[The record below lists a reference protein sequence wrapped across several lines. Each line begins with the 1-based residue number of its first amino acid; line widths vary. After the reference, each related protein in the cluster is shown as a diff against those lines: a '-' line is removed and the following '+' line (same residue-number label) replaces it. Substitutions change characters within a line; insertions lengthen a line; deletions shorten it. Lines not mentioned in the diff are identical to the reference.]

1 MSILRQ
7 LRYVH
12 MYVGPCRYLLHE
24 FMRCA
29 LAFGLNK
36 FCQVSCST
44 HTSSCVH
51 VFIEVSQLCPWWLAW
66 CLFVFSM
73 VQVFTMFGRVTC
85 SPRRCLTS
93 LMICDSSHEMVE
105 QNGHRIINGR
115 TSVLGNVCVV
125 WILCLSISQHKTNI
139 AMNKQQKQ
147 YKVANKHHQWCTSFN
162 CLVKNQPFKMDLLY
176 KNHLWWTY
184 MRKFE
189 HDKRYFANENK
200 RDIEMNIIEIKILK
214 RWRKRAI
221 GTRW

>member
-24 FMRCA
+24 FMRCT

-51 VFIEVSQLCPWWLAW
+51 VFIEVSQLCPWWVWWLAW

-105 QNGHRIINGR
+105 QNGHRKWTDISIGKR
-115 TSVLGNVCVV
+115 VC
-125 WILCLSISQHKTNI
+125 CLNSLFVYFSTQ
-139 AMNKQQKQ
+139 
-147 YKVANKHHQWCTSFN
+147 NKHCYEQTTETVQSCQQTSP
-162 CLVKNQPFKMDLLY
+162 VMY
-176 KNHLWWTY
+176 KFQLPCKKST
-184 MRKFE
+184 
-189 HDKRYFANENK
+189 
-200 RDIEMNIIEIKILK
+200 I
-214 RWRKRAI
+214 
-221 GTRW
+221 